1 MELLKSLYGA
11 EFLNSMLAIIFEF
24 LSYLLIGLLGSVTRE
39 IFIEKKKKL
48 PRIIGSSLLTAI
60 VLFATSSYLVS
71 KFPGYRVVFGVGV
84 LLGFYIPSFINSI
97 TSGKVVKSIAKVVAP
112 QLHKLIHDI
121 EEDSNKP

>member
-60 VLFATSSYLVS
+60 VLFADRKS
-71 KFPGYRVVFGVGV
+71 VV
-84 LLGFYIPSFINSI
+84 
-97 TSGKVVKSIAKVVAP
+97 
-112 QLHKLIHDI
+112 
-121 EEDSNKP
+121 